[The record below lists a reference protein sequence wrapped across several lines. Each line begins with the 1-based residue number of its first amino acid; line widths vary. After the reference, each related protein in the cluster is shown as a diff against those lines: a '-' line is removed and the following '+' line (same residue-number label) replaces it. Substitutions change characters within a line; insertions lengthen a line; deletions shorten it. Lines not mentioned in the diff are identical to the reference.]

1 MQQKEEA
8 CDRKKQDLLNE
19 EYQSDYVKLGQI
31 QEEIDALE
39 EEILEIM
46 TEWEELMASISEE

>member
-46 TEWEELMASISEE
+46 TEWEELMALVSEE

>member
-46 TEWEELMASISEE
+46 TEWEELMASVSEE

>member
-1 MQQKEEA
+1 M
-8 CDRKKQDLLNE
+8 NE

-46 TEWEELMASISEE
+46 TAWEELMASLSEE